1 MYTMISLF
9 LQMLLA
15 SVVMA
20 APVHIESNSWQYG
33 TGGGIIGFIVFILDV
48 IAIGKTILLSEHVH
62 G

>member
-1 MYTMISLF
+1 MISVF

-48 IAIGKTILLSEHVH
+48 IAIGKQVID
-62 G
+62 

>member
-1 MYTMISLF
+1 MLSLF
-9 LQMLLA
+9 LQLLLT

-48 IAIGKTILLSEHVH
+48 IAIGKASALFVRTSLLT
-62 G
+62 